1 MADEPRDG
9 AGTPDRA
16 DGAPD
21 QTRPFDP
28 VTADDDGPGD
38 PEGPRGAAQPGD
50 PDATAVHGA
59 GPDATAVHGAGPD
72 ATAVHGAGP
81 DATAVHGAGPDA
93 DRTVALP
100 GGPDRT
106 APLPGGADRTAP
118 LDGDRAGD
126 VWSGRAGVPPPGAVP
141 RGPAP
146 GQPFEQTEQTG
157 WYDADPG
164 PRRWWMPIVV
174 GVVALLLLAVLGFG
188 IWLILRSADDG
199 RTPVTPSPS
208 ATTGSPTP
216 SPSPTSAAPTSASPS
231 PSPSEPEMV
240 AVPPVVGLPEDAAR
254 QLLDQFGL
262 TYGLEFR
269 DSDEPP
275 GTVIEVQPG
284 VGTEVPPDEQ
294 VTLVIAQAAAP
305 TAPPTGSPT
314 PSVTPGG

>member
-28 VTADDDGPGD
+28 VTADDDGPD
-38 PEGPRGAAQPGD
+38 APEGSRGAGQPGD
-50 PDATAVHGA
+50 LDATAL
-59 GPDATAVHGAGPD
+59 
-72 ATAVHGAGP
+72 
-81 DATAVHGAGPDA
+81 HGAGPDA

-141 RGPAP
+141 RGAVP

-199 RTPVTPSPS
+199 RTPITPSPS

-231 PSPSEPEMV
+231 PSEPETV

-284 VGTEVPPDEQ
+284 VGSEVPPGEQ